1 MTCITAR
8 SGVVRCWC
16 PDADQGIAA
25 SRAGDHPGVG
35 TNGGEVAVL
44 AVPAMLF
51 HGHVSRQ

>member
-1 MTCITAR
+1 M
-8 SGVVRCWC
+8 
-16 PDADQGIAA
+16 AA